1 MDSREYDQLDALS
14 SSSNMEISR
23 LSVIIKNLK
32 ERLESLERNQTDMMD
47 KINAFEREKTGQQD
61 QKAAEV
67 VGSNNPARSIS
78 SCYRT
83 GHFIEPYFRC
93 LICPMLF
100 YESSCNAKVQYQFTG
115 ISTPIFREYR
125 SHNSSSFEQ
134 IQCHDRGDEDNNESA
149 SSDDDSLLVAIVVP
163 SDWSN
168 FAKQTKA
175 RLDIGIAFP
184 SQGVGQKNRG

>member
-1 MDSREYDQLDALS
+1 
-14 SSSNMEISR
+14 
-23 LSVIIKNLK
+23 
-32 ERLESLERNQTDMMD
+32 
-47 KINAFEREKTGQQD
+47 
-61 QKAAEV
+61 
-67 VGSNNPARSIS
+67 
-78 SCYRT
+78 
-83 GHFIEPYFRC
+83 
-93 LICPMLF
+93 MLF

-134 IQCHDRGDEDNNESA
+134 IQCPDRGDEDNNESA
-149 SSDDDSLLVAIVVP
+149 SSDDDSLLVAIIVP

>member
-1 MDSREYDQLDALS
+1 MLLKGKRQVSKIRKPLRSWVQIIPHGPFLPAIEQGISLS
-14 SSSNMEISR
+14 PISDVSSVLCSSM
-23 LSVIIKNLK
+23 NLVAMPK
-32 ERLESLERNQTDMMD
+32 CS
-47 KINAFEREKTGQQD
+47 
-61 QKAAEV
+61 
-67 VGSNNPARSIS
+67 
-78 SCYRT
+78 
-83 GHFIEPYFRC
+83 
-93 LICPMLF
+93 
-100 YESSCNAKVQYQFTG
+100 TG

-149 SSDDDSLLVAIVVP
+149 SSGDDSLLVAIIVP

-184 SQGVGQKNRG
+184 S